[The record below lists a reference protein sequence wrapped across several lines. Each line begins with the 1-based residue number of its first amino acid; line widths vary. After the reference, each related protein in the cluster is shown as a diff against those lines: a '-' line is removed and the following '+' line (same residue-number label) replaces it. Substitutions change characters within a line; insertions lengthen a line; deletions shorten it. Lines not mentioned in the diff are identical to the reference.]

1 MNIEHQPE
9 REQHKVGRTNSMLLW
24 SVAFPAHCVT
34 EERVCETRSS
44 TEPVCGFCCLSL
56 PRPRPS
62 LPQPP
67 SLPPS
72 RVCSTSPLLL
82 TGHRALI
89 LRAINSTRAR
99 NVSSNLFHSNES
111 GGNGGGGGSGG
122 GGGGGR
128 SETRHLKLAPTKTT
142 VTAAAAGRSRG

>member
-1 MNIEHQPE
+1 MNIKHQPE

-56 PRPRPS
+56 PRCLPRPTAV
-62 LPQPP
+62 
-67 SLPPS
+67 
-72 RVCSTSPLLL
+72 RVYSTSPLLL